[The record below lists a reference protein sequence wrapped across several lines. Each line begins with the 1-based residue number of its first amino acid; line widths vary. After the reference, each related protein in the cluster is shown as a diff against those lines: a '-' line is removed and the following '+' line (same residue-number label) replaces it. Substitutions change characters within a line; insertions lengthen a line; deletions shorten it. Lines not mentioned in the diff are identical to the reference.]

1 MEDKAY
7 DGESY
12 WSQRY
17 VDQRIGWDLGA
28 ISEPLRDYI
37 DQLVDRSLRILIPG
51 AGNGYE
57 AEYLYRAGFTKTY
70 IVDISTLP
78 LENFRKRVP
87 DFPVNQIIYGDFF
100 QIQGQFDLILEQTFF
115 CSFPP
120 IEGNRER
127 YVQRMHEL
135 LQPQGK
141 LVGLWFNIPFSGD
154 LIKRPFGATK
164 AEYLTLFAPHF
175 ELRVFEEAYN
185 SSRGRVGQE
194 LFGILQKKTIVS

>member
-1 MEDKAY
+1 MENKSY
-7 DGESY
+7 DGALY

-17 VDQRIGWDLGA
+17 VDQRKGWDLGTV
-28 ISEPLRDYI
+28 SEPLRVYI
-37 DQLVDRSLRILIPG
+37 DQLGDRNQRILVPG

-57 AEYLYRAGFTKTY
+57 AEYLYRAGFTQTY
-70 IVDISTLP
+70 ILDISTLP

-87 DFPVNQIIYGDFF
+87 DFPADQIIHGDFF
-100 QIQGQFDLILEQTFF
+100 LIKGQFDLILEQTFF

-135 LQPQGK
+135 LKPQGK

-154 LIKRPFGATK
+154 LAKRPFGANK
-164 AEYLTLFAPHF
+164 NEYLTLFTSCF
-175 ELRVFEEAYN
+175 EVKVFEEAYN
-185 SSRGRVGQE
+185 SSTGRVGHE
-194 LFGILQKKTIVS
+194 LFGILAKKLETG